1 MSMLPIAVL
10 LALAAP
16 AASAAPKAK
25 ASDTAAFDACL
36 KDRTAGM
43 LHDIACYTRERERL
57 TREQATLIE
66 RLSARLKQSG
76 PSSTDYPAAAAA
88 LAKAQAAWR
97 TYLGADCDIIDHVFG
112 GGNALG
118 FAGETCLIDHYRT
131 RNAVLRD
138 WLDTYLSD
146 Q

>member
-1 MSMLPIAVL
+1 M
-10 LALAAP
+10 
-16 AASAAPKAK
+16 
-25 ASDTAAFDACL
+25 
-36 KDRTAGM
+36 KDRTGGM

-57 TREQATLIE
+57 TREQATLLE
-66 RLSARLKQSG
+66 RLSARLKQAG
-76 PSSTDYPAAAAA
+76 PPSTDYPAAAAA
-88 LAKAQAAWR
+88 LGKAQAAWT
-97 TYLGADCDIIDHVFG
+97 TYLGADCEIIDHVFG

-138 WLDTYLSD
+138 WLDAYLSD